1 MLTTSSGRVA
11 QIKSRWLVIVS
22 EGVLA
27 PGLAI
32 SRKRV
37 SSFPPWISLLGY
49 HVNWQSATIR
59 PQDRAIDKLFFV
71 LFSFCCSDPQP
82 LVLWQ
87 CLSSL
92 VNMYSHVIRG
102 MRPFVAAIIH
112 MTCRASGHHNQRA
125 CASAWA
131 TFALKC
137 GGRQLFFWLQIRV
150 PLEMFLVAS
159 GVLSLHW

>member
-1 MLTTSSGRVA
+1 MSSV
-11 QIKSRWLVIVS
+11 
-22 EGVLA
+22 
-27 PGLAI
+27 
-32 SRKRV
+32 
-37 SSFPPWISLLGY
+37 PPWISLLGY
-49 HVNWQSATIR
+49 HVDWQSATIR

-92 VNMYSHVIRG
+92 VNLYSHVIRG

-125 CASAWA
+125 RASASA
-131 TFALKC
+131 TFAIKMWWAAIVLLVADKA
-137 GGRQLFFWLQIRV
+137 RLSV
-150 PLEMFLVAS
+150 PLDIFLVAS
-159 GVLSLHW
+159 GFHSSHWKVISDASPWRLAAGLYDY